1 MENTISNLYYLP
13 YRFYGYALSDEASLR
28 DLIFT
33 TQQEIREEER
43 GKNGK
48 ALIREET
55 GEGVDRDSQSG
66 CSMAHEQFFTLLQ
79 WAQSIE
85 SIQGARKLK
94 H

>member
-33 TQQEIREEER
+33 IGNSRR
-43 GKNGK
+43 RRKNGK

-55 GEGVDRDSQSG
+55 GEGVGRDS
-66 CSMAHEQFFTLLQ
+66 
-79 WAQSIE
+79 
-85 SIQGARKLK
+85 
-94 H
+94 